1 MRIHYRRAA
10 LVLLCLTIV
19 APILARADQAAA
31 ATWQPATYQIAE
43 PSQEAAQA
51 PQPPEGAAYTEIAP
65 DGTCASG
72 FTAFVVAHG
81 VRECYTPDPVV
92 ENENLQ
98 NTCPTDPSL
107 FICPGQAD

>member
-1 MRIHYRRAA
+1 MRIHLSRAA
-10 LVLLCLTIV
+10 LVLLYLTMATSVLPADRAV
-19 APILARADQAAA
+19 AANS
-31 ATWQPATYQIAE
+31 QPATYQVAE
-43 PSQEAAQA
+43 PTPAAAQA

>member
-1 MRIHYRRAA
+1 MRIHHSRA
-10 LVLLCLTIV
+10 VVMLLCLTMGATILPADGAV
-19 APILARADQAAA
+19 AAPVRA
-31 ATWQPATYQIAE
+31 ATYQVAE
-43 PSQEAAQA
+43 PTVATA
-51 PQPPEGAAYTEIAP
+51 PQPPEGAAYTEISP

-92 ENENLQ
+92 ENSNLQ
-98 NTCPTDPSL
+98 GTCPTDPSL